1 MAGAKTDARP
11 LSPHLS
17 IWRWH
22 ITMFGSILHRATGII
37 LYAGAI
43 GLVAWLCLLVAGEPL
58 YSKVMSL
65 APPWLILAKL
75 YAVTAV
81 LAYHTL
87 NGIRHLAWDVGAGF
101 NPKTANATGWL
112 VLLLSLAS
120 PLGLYALIMM
130 RS

>member
-1 MAGAKTDARP
+1 MAGSADSRP

-37 LYAGAI
+37 LYLGAI
-43 GLVAWLCLLVAGEPL
+43 GLVFWLCLLLAGEPV
-58 YSKVMSL
+58 YDKVL
-65 APPWLILAKL
+65 GLVPPWFILMKL

-101 NPKTANATGWL
+101 QLKTANATGWL

-120 PLGLYALIMM
+120 PLALYALIMA
-130 RS
+130 RG